1 MLRKVF
7 KLQMTKIGV
16 SVLLTNEA
24 ASVFNPYPVNV
35 DNMASSY
42 QC

>member
-1 MLRKVF
+1 MGI
-7 KLQMTKIGV
+7 QG
-16 SVLLTNEA
+16 LTTVNTLTENA
-24 ASVFNPYPVNV
+24 EILNPYPVNV